1 MLAALIAVSG
11 LVGVAAFA
19 HDNENATETPD
30 VTATAAP
37 EDNEEQPNN
46 AGELTP
52 VPNSVP
58 IAENLE
64 VATYRGVPITGKFRA
79 TDPDGDLLA
88 FEVTQEPKKGA
99 LTFGEN
105 GEFVYAPEE
114 KSKGKDSFVY
124 VAVDDKGGISA
135 AATVSIEIKK
145 QSGKTTYADMD
156 GNPAQYAALVLADEE
171 IFIGDKIGA
180 LSFFRP
186 DTTISRSEFLS
197 LCMALNG
204 TEPLSGISQ
213 TGFVDDDATPAWAK
227 SYISAGLLSGYI
239 GGERLADGTLAF
251 SGSRAITY
259 SEAAVILNS
268 VLNLTDITAVGSFSD
283 DLIPAWAKTASVNLL
298 SVNVLPNSLAVIGGE
313 TVTRAQAAEMLVS
326 AMSVL
331 DARKTGGLFGLFK

>member
-19 HDNENATETPD
+19 HDNENETETPE
-30 VTATAAP
+30 VTTTAAP
-37 EDNEEQPNN
+37 EDNEGQPNN
-46 AGELTP
+46 EGTATP

-64 VATYRGVPITGKFRA
+64 LATYRGVPITGKFRA
-79 TDPDGDLLA
+79 TDPDGDLLT
-88 FEVTQEPKKGA
+88 FEVTKEPKKGT

-105 GEFVYAPEE
+105 GEYIYTPAE

-135 AATVSIEIKK
+135 SATVAIEIKK
-145 QSGKTTYADMD
+145 QSGKTTYADME
-156 GNPAQYAALVLADEE
+156 GNPAQYAALVLAEEE
-171 IFIGDKIGA
+171 ILIGDKIGA
-180 LSFFRP
+180 VSFFRP
-186 DTTISRSEFLS
+186 DSTISRSEFLS

-204 TEPLSGISQ
+204 TEPLSGITQ
-213 TGFVDDDATPAWAK
+213 TGFMDDAVTPTWAK

-239 GGERLADGTLAF
+239 GGERLDDGTLVF

-268 VLNLTDITAVGSFSD
+268 VLDITDVTSVGSFAD

-326 AMSVL
+326 AMNVL
-331 DARKTGGLFGLFK
+331 EARKTGGLFGLFK